1 VEHRLGP
8 VHPFAFLQAG
18 WVHRALIVRLAR
30 RKVEARYR
38 GSLLGSLWAWIQ
50 PLLLLSVYTFV
61 FAVVFEAR
69 WGLTE
74 GGGLTP
80 FALAAFAGMVYY
92 GVFSECVNEAPNLLL
107 ANQAFI
113 RQVRF
118 PVEVLP
124 WVTLVASL
132 FGFAINLLLLV
143 AFALLVLGRVPW
155 TLALVPVVA
164 VPLLL
169 ITLGVTWLLSSA
181 GVFVR
186 DLAQITGVATTA
198 LLFLSPVFYPA
209 SRIPESFQ
217 SIYSINPF
225 ATLIET
231 FRGALFEGQLPDP
244 APLAGVA
251 FAGWL
256 VSWIGFLAFM
266 KAKDGFADV
275 L

>member
-1 VEHRLGP
+1 VEHRLAP
-8 VHPFAFLQAG
+8 VHPLAFLHTG
-18 WVHRALIVRLAR
+18 WVHRALILRLAR
-30 RKVEARYR
+30 RKLEARYR

-50 PLLLLSVYTFV
+50 PLLLLAVYTFI

-69 WGLTE
+69 WGIAE
-74 GGGLTP
+74 GGDATP

-92 GVFSECVNEAPNLLL
+92 GVFAECVNEAPGLLL

-132 FGFAINLLLLV
+132 FGFAINLVLLV
-143 AFALLVLGRVPW
+143 VFELVILERVPW
-155 TLALVPVVA
+155 TLVLVPLLA
-164 VPLLL
+164 GPLLL
-169 ITLGVTWLLSSA
+169 ITLGVTWLLSSI
-181 GVFVR
+181 GVFIR
-186 DLAQITGVATTA
+186 DLAQIASVATTA

-209 SRIPESFQ
+209 SRIPESFRP
-217 SIYSINPF
+217 IYSINPF
-225 ATLIET
+225 ASLIEA
-231 FRGALFEGQLPDP
+231 FRGALFEGQVPDP
-244 APLAGVA
+244 AALAWLSL
-251 FAGWL
+251 AGWL
-256 VSWIGFLAFM
+256 VSWLGFLAFM

>member
-1 VEHRLGP
+1 VEQRLAP
-8 VHPFAFLQAG
+8 VHPLAFLHTG
-18 WVHRALIVRLAR
+18 WVHRALILRLAR
-30 RKVEARYR
+30 RKVAARYR

-50 PLLLLSVYTFV
+50 PLLLLAVYTFV

-69 WGLTE
+69 WGVTE
-74 GGGLTP
+74 SGGTTP

-132 FGFAINLLLLV
+132 FGFAINLVLLV
-143 AFALLVLGRVPW
+143 AFEVIILGRVPW
-155 TLALVPVVA
+155 TLALVPLLA
-164 VPLLL
+164 VPLLS
-169 ITLGVTWLLSSA
+169 ITLGITWLLSST

-186 DLAQITGVATTA
+186 DLAQIAGVATTA

-217 SIYSINPF
+217 SIYSLNPF
-225 ATLIET
+225 ATLIEA
-231 FRGALFEGQLPDP
+231 FRGALFEGQIPDP
-244 APLAGVA
+244 IAVA
-251 FAGWL
+251 CVSLAGWL
-256 VSWIGFLAFM
+256 ASWFGFLAFM